1 MGADELTEV
10 ERGPCGPRRRI
21 SRRLGVEAEDRRD
34 GDDGEQD
41 VGAVWGGSAV
51 RKQAADWKG
60 PDGGEN
66 ECVWVGVHRVN
77 AVQHFGSAGPV
88 RSSGPY

>member
-1 MGADELTEV
+1 VGADELTEV

-34 GDDGEQD
+34 GDDGEED
-41 VGAVWGGSAV
+41 VEAVWGGSAV

-60 PDGGEN
+60 PDGGRMN
-66 ECVWVGVHRVN
+66 VCGL
-77 AVQHFGSAGPV
+77 ASQHFGSAGPV